1 LNFAKESRLGYTVSD
16 GIASQLG
23 MNASQIQNW
32 WAKFEALTQTN
43 SIWLTAA
50 ANPVSWPPKGN
61 RITTLF
67 DGNYE
72 SSTAEI
78 MNFQAEG
85 VISVI
90 DEKFDSDSIDLLAAK
105 SQAIIIDSR
114 LVPLTNLVNY
124 TTSTRISAG
133 SLSLAETKTPLLIA
147 DTQLTSLFEPVAP
160 ESNLSDEAAAL
171 QVRQQ
176 LASDLTMIALERPS
190 TKVTVLAAPPTDWGA
205 SELVARSAASAL
217 VDGPWVKLVTLQD
230 AIGLAPDNSPRQ
242 NASPKDLGKK
252 QQLRPRQVSL
262 LKQGQ
267 SRLEK
272 LNSITSTPSLELG
285 ELGAALARGL
295 SKSWVSQPKL
305 GRELTT
311 TITNKIEKKYQG
323 VAVITSPE
331 ITLTGQLGALP
342 VTVTNELDVPV
353 RVNLSAETPSGASLD
368 LDAARNIVIEAN
380 QVSSLDIPIEVQAR
394 INAPI
399 SLFLVNAEGQ
409 RIGASAEV
417 SIRTTAYSQVAQWI
431 SIVSLVLLVI
441 LAAVS
446 ISKKVTKARKA
457 K

>member
-1 LNFAKESRLGYTVSD
+1 
-16 GIASQLG
+16 
-23 MNASQIQNW
+23 
-32 WAKFEALTQTN
+32 
-43 SIWLTAA
+43 
-50 ANPVSWPPKGN
+50 
-61 RITTLF
+61 
-67 DGNYE
+67 
-72 SSTAEI
+72 
-78 MNFQAEG
+78 
-85 VISVI
+85 
-90 DEKFDSDSIDLLAAK
+90 
-105 SQAIIIDSR
+105 
-114 LVPLTNLVNY
+114 
-124 TTSTRISAG
+124 
-133 SLSLAETKTPLLIA
+133 
-147 DTQLTSLFEPVAP
+147 
-160 ESNLSDEAAAL
+160 
-171 QVRQQ
+171 
-176 LASDLTMIALERPS
+176 
-190 TKVTVLAAPPTDWGA
+190 
-205 SELVARSAASAL
+205 VARSAASAL
-217 VDGPWVKLVTLQD
+217 VDGPWVKLVSLQD
-230 AIGLAPDNSPRQ
+230 AIGLTPDNSPRQ

-305 GRELTT
+305 GRELTNI
-311 TITNKIEKKYQG
+311 ITNKIEKKYQG

-353 RVNLSAETPSGASLD
+353 RVNLSAETPSGASLN
-368 LDAARNIVIEAN
+368 LDAARNITIEAN

-409 RIGASAEV
+409 RIGAGAEV

-457 K
+457 T